1 MLKLVKKGSLV
12 KAKSIISDE
21 EITGYVINDPTPKEI
36 AIKTSDGKVKV
47 IDTLTFV
54 VTVLPL
60 IDTLLDWIIKKW
72 NQFFKSKK

>member
-12 KAKSIISDE
+12 KAKSIVSDE
-21 EITGYVINDPTPKEI
+21 EIIGYVINDPTPKEI
-36 AIKTSDGKVKV
+36 AIKTNDGKVKV

-60 IDTLLDWIIKKW
+60 IDTFLDWIIKKW
-72 NQFFKSKK
+72 NQFFKK

>member
-12 KAKSIISDE
+12 KAKSIVSDE
-21 EITGYVINDPTPKEI
+21 EIIGYVINDPTPKEI
-36 AIKTSDGKVKV
+36 AIKTNDGKVKV